1 MKFLILSEN
10 SNGEWPHLH
19 YRSMGSFELRRRIE
33 LKNHVA
39 TIVDWFSSWEETDLK
54 NVATGFFQNEP
65 NPVIALST
73 PFDTTDVYKIKPFLE
88 WAKEQFP
95 NLTIIHGGG
104 RVYDPKLSSLI
115 DVFFLG
121 RSMEMFDAWISD
133 EDLTKYIR
141 SINPLVLVNHNFN
154 EKIDN
159 PVVPPLADDD
169 FLTHKDILG
178 FEIGVGCKFN
188 CSFCN
193 YELRNAKITKLADVQ
208 QLRDYFEL
216 AYKKYGVR
224 NFFASDDTLN
234 ESDEKLEIVAEAL
247 SGLDFHPEIT
257 AFARLDIMAARK
269 SQLDLIK
276 RIKFRSLFFGI
287 ESFNPD
293 ASKAVRKKS
302 SLGNTYEALTFVR
315 DHSPETYTVGGLII
329 GLNGDSKKS
338 IYEAVDKVISENL
351 LKSIQFYPLSI
362 TKPSGIIGEG
372 FYSDLDKNPEQF
384 GYKTTQVIKF
394 HHGNTVIPSYE
405 WESDWTNSKNAQ
417 DLTTELFQHCAG
429 KIDNINH
436 LDYAGLHALGVYKPS
451 STYQAMQNKSF
462 ALSRALKQSYI
473 SKKVSQ
479 FSR

>member
-1 MKFLILSEN
+1 
-10 SNGEWPHLH
+10 
-19 YRSMGSFELRRRIE
+19 
-33 LKNHVA
+33 
-39 TIVDWFSSWEETDLK
+39 
-54 NVATGFFQNEP
+54 
-65 NPVIALST
+65 
-73 PFDTTDVYKIKPFLE
+73 
-88 WAKEQFP
+88 
-95 NLTIIHGGG
+95 
-104 RVYDPKLSSLI
+104 
-115 DVFFLG
+115 
-121 RSMEMFDAWISD
+121 
-133 EDLTKYIR
+133 
-141 SINPLVLVNHNFN
+141 
-154 EKIDN
+154 
-159 PVVPPLADDD
+159 VPPLADDD

-473 SKKVSQ
+473 SKKVNQ

>member
-10 SNGEWPHLH
+10 SNGSWPHLH
-19 YRSMGSFELRRRIE
+19 YRSMGAFELRRRIE

-39 TIVDWFSSWEETDLK
+39 TVVDWFSSWEESDLK
-54 NVATGFFQNEP
+54 TVATGFFQDDS

-88 WAKEQFP
+88 WAKEHFP
-95 NLTIIHGGG
+95 NLIIIHGGG
-104 RVYDPKLSSLI
+104 RVYDSKLSHLI

-121 RSMEMFDAWISD
+121 RSMEMFDAWLNH
-133 EDLTKYIR
+133 EDLTRYIR
-141 SINPLVLVNHNFN
+141 SVNPLVLVNHNFN

-169 FLTHKDILG
+169 FLTRKDILG

-193 YELRNAKITKLADVQ
+193 YELRNAKITKLADAH
-208 QLRDYFEL
+208 QLRDYFEV

-257 AFARLDIMAARK
+257 AFARLDILTAK
-269 SQLDLIK
+269 KTQLELIK
-276 RIKFRSLFFGI
+276 RINFRSLFFGI
-287 ESFNPD
+287 ESFNPE

-302 SLGNTYEALTFVR
+302 SLGNTYDTLKYVR
-315 DHSPETYTVGGLII
+315 DYSPETYTVGGLII
-329 GLNGDSKKS
+329 GLNNDSRES
-338 IYEAVDKVISENL
+338 IYEAVDKVIAENL

-372 FYSDLDKNPEQF
+372 FYSDLDKNPEKF
-384 GYKTTQVIKF
+384 GYRTTQVIKF
-394 HHGNTVIPSYE
+394 HHGNTVIPTYD
-405 WESDWTNSKNAQ
+405 WESDWTDSKGANE
-417 DLTTELFQHCAG
+417 LTTELHQYCLG

-436 LDYAGLHALGVYKPS
+436 LDYAGLYALGVYKPN

-462 ALSRALKQSYI
+462 ALSQALKQSYI
-473 SKKVSQ
+473 SNKVNQ
-479 FSR
+479 FSC